1 MRSISLLLFPLMV
14 GLLPVGA
21 QEESGSPTG
30 SARVD
35 RLIRA
40 KWEEAGVSPAEPATD
55 AEFMRRASLDIVGV
69 IPTLAEAE
77 RFLADSSPDKRSSYV
92 ESLLRSPEY
101 ATHWADIWAEMLLGL
116 KNEPRQLL
124 LFFKARAELRE
135 MFEKNLPFD
144 QFARVVITARGA
156 VYPIPGTA
164 QEAGAGTPPEAGLA
178 SYIFKIFQESQ
189 QDLPKALAGKLSRTF
204 LGIQI
209 QCAQCHDHPFDRWT
223 QEEFYGMASFF
234 TELLPRRQ
242 PIPDKNPPA
251 PGQMKMPRFYF
262 EIDDRNSRSTPFR
275 RGPLAS
281 RMGMGLGMGM
291 DLSIPEGKGGPVRAA
306 FLDTKEGVEPG
317 TPRRV
322 QFAKYM
328 TEKSNLQFARAAV
341 NRTWAHFFGAGFV
354 NPPDDF
360 SATNK
365 PTHPELLDA
374 LARDFIEHGYDLH
387 WLIRAITGSEAYG
400 RTSRAKDRSGSAE
413 KLFAL
418 ARVRALSPEQIL
430 GSVFVATG
438 RGQASPAAPALSDEM
453 RRRMMFGLLAQFRYA
468 FGDDEG
474 NELSDFTGSIPSA
487 LLMMNSPI
495 VARGTGTQPGG
506 TLERVLAAHA
516 GVEDR
521 IRSLFLLVLSRPPT
535 DSERERWSA
544 ALKGTPGNAGYEDL
558 VWTLL
563 NTSEFLFNH

>member
-1 MRSISLLLFPLMV
+1 MRQRIPLLIL
-14 GLLPVGA
+14 GLACLSPAGA
-21 QEESGSPTG
+21 QEEAVPLSGTTLI
-30 SARVD
+30 D
-35 RLIRA
+35 RQIRA
-40 KWEEAGVSPAEPATD
+40 KWEEAGLSPAEAASD
-55 AEFMRRASLDIVGV
+55 AEFMRRASLDIVGT
-69 IPTLAEAE
+69 IPSLAEAE
-77 RFLADSSPDKRSSYV
+77 RFLSDSSPEKRRVYV
-92 ESLLRSPEY
+92 DGLLKSPQY

-135 MFEKNLPFD
+135 MFEKNLPYD
-144 QFARVVITARGA
+144 QFALAVITARGA
-156 VYPIPGTA
+156 VYPLPGTGPDA
-164 QEAGAGTPPEAGLA
+164 ALGTPPEAGLA

-234 TELLPRRQ
+234 TELAPRRQ
-242 PIPDKNPPA
+242 PIPEKTAPP

-262 EIDDRNSRSTPFR
+262 DVDDRIPRSGRPA
-275 RGPLAS
+275 RGPFAA

-291 DLSIPEGKGGPVRAA
+291 DLSIPEGKGGPVKAA

-317 TPRRV
+317 LPRRA
-322 QFAKYM
+322 QFAKHM
-328 TEKSNLQFARAAV
+328 TEKTNLQFARACV
-341 NRTWAHFFGAGFV
+341 NRTWAHFFGMGFV
-354 NPPDDF
+354 NPVDDF
-360 SATNK
+360 SAKNK

-374 LARDFIEHGYDLH
+374 LARDFIAHGYDLH

-400 RTSRAKDRSGSAE
+400 RTSRAKDRAGSAE

-438 RGQASPAAPALSDEM
+438 RGQATPGGPALSDEQ

-495 VARGTGTQPGG
+495 VARGTASQPGG
-506 TLERVLAAHA
+506 TLERVLAAHPA
-516 GVEDR
+516 PEDR
-521 IRSLFLLVLSRPPT
+521 IRTLFLLVLSRPPT
-535 DSERERWSA
+535 ESEASRWSA
-544 ALKGTPGNAGYEDL
+544 TLKGAAGNSGYEDL